1 MIYYDYRQDSL
12 SSNAPKLCQTT
23 LGIILHSEVR
33 FTSGTSNF
41 SSAERLLKTVTA
53 AGQIVAK
60 VICLIKEGPRISE
73 NKIKDSS
80 VLLIF
85 HREA

>member
-1 MIYYDYRQDSL
+1 MYYDYRQDSL

-33 FTSGTSNF
+33 LTSGTSNF
-41 SSAERLLKTVTA
+41 SSAERLLKTATVAT
-53 AGQIVAK
+53 GQIVAK
-60 VICLIKEGPRISE
+60 VICLVKEDPRISE

-80 VLLIF
+80 VLSIF